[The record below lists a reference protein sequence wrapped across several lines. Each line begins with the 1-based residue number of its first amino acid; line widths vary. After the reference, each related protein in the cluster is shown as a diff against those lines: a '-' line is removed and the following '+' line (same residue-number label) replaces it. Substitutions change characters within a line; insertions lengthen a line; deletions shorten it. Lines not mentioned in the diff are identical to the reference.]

1 MGGVVKQVAKPMV
14 ETVRSVT
21 DAVGVT
27 EKRQSSQ
34 AAAPAAPSQ
43 PAAET
48 RAAAMEA
55 AREGAEERAARR
67 RMRRGG
73 RALLSEARLNP
84 EQGVSTL
91 GQTGL

>member
-1 MGGVVKQVAKPMV
+1 MGGVVKVVEKGLSVPGQVAKQI
-14 ETVRSVT
+14 
-21 DAVGVT
+21 GIGG
-27 EKRQSSQ
+27 SSKGS
-34 AAAPAAPSQ
+34 AAAPAAPM
-43 PAAET
+43 AET
-48 RAAAMEA
+48 RAAAMQTA
-55 AREGAEERAARR
+55 DAGAEDRAARR

>member
-1 MGGVVKQVAKPMV
+1 MGGVVKVVEKGLSVPGQVAKQI
-14 ETVRSVT
+14 
-21 DAVGVT
+21 GIGG
-27 EKRQSSQ
+27 SSKGS
-34 AAAPAAPSQ
+34 AAAPAAPM
-43 PAAET
+43 AEP
-48 RAAAMEA
+48 RAAAMQVA
-55 AREGAEERAARR
+55 DEGSEERAARR

>member
-1 MGGVVKQVAKPMV
+1 MGGVVKVVEKGLSVPGQVAKQIGIGG
-14 ETVRSVT
+14 S
-21 DAVGVT
+21 G
-27 EKRQSSQ
+27 KSS
-34 AAAPAAPSQ
+34 AAAPAAPM
-43 PAAET
+43 AEP
-48 RAAAMEA
+48 RAAAMQVA
-55 AREGAEERAARR
+55 DEGSEERAARR

>member
-1 MGGVVKQVAKPMV
+1 MGGVVKVVEKGLSVPGQVAKQI
-14 ETVRSVT
+14 
-21 DAVGVT
+21 GIGG
-27 EKRQSSQ
+27 SSKGS
-34 AAAPAAPSQ
+34 AAAPAAPT
-43 PAAET
+43 AEP
-48 RAAAMEA
+48 RAAAMQA
-55 AREGAEERAARR
+55 ADEGSEERAARR

>member
-1 MGGVVKQVAKPMV
+1 MGGVVKVVEKGLSVPGQVAKQIGIGG
-14 ETVRSVT
+14 S
-21 DAVGVT
+21 G
-27 EKRQSSQ
+27 KSS
-34 AAAPAAPSQ
+34 AAAPAAPAA
-43 PAAET
+43 PMAET
-48 RAAAMEA
+48 RAAAMQA
-55 AREGAEERAARR
+55 ADTGAEERAARR